1 LRHRNFLLFDAQMM
15 NSHLERFGACTVNE
29 QEYILLLQQAIAQT
43 CSFDE
48 LI

>member
-1 LRHRNFLLFDAQMM
+1 DAQMM

-29 QEYILLLQQAIAQT
+29 QEYSLLLQKAIAQT

-48 LI
+48 PI